1 MDSLQTVLHKKAL
14 LSQQMS
20 PIWLTVLLCLS
31 FIVSTLCVV
40 TFLTY
45 PTPAS
50 FFTSPIFMFVL
61 FMSASIT
68 CLLVR
73 YWCKNAHINLARQ
86 ILASFNNRDDSL
98 KEQLVRVAARPT
110 TG

>member
-1 MDSLQTVLHKKAL
+1 MNSLETILRKKAL

-20 PIWLTVLLCLS
+20 PIWLTVLWCLS
-31 FIVSTLCVV
+31 FSVITLCVV
-40 TFLTY
+40 TFFIS
-45 PTPAS
+45 PTQAYLPH
-50 FFTSPIFMFVL
+50 SPILMFVL
-61 FMSASIT
+61 LSSASVT

-73 YWCKNAHINLARQ
+73 YWRKNANINLARQ
-86 ILASFNNRDDSL
+86 KLASLINRDDSL